1 MADNKVL
8 IELQLVQKGQDIA
21 LVQKNTENLARSTD
35 RATGASK
42 KFNKQQATQY
52 NRQKQGVIATANSTK
67 NFSKMQQSIDGG
79 GGAGGLVRA
88 YALLAA
94 NVFALTAAFG
104 ILSRSAEIDT
114 LTKSIVQA
122 QNLSAI

>member
-8 IELQLVQKGQDIA
+8 IELQLVQKGQNIS
-21 LVQKNTENLARSTD
+21 LVQKNTEKLAQSTD

-42 KFNKQQATQY
+42 KFNKQQDTQY

-114 LTKSIVQA
+114 LTKSIVQ
-122 QNLSAI
+122 LEIV